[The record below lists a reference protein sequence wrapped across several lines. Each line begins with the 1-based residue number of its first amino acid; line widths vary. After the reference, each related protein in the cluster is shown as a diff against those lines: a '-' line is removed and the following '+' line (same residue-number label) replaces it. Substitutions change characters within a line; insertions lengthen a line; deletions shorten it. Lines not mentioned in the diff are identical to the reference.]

1 MLQDL
6 FPRDHGRYEGS
17 RFCAELEALADWLTA
32 QGHLRH
38 PLRLHLHRVRKVLD
52 ECDRFQPGRMFKE
65 EDLRQ
70 AFIVTGPG
78 AYEYLCTGRIFTR
91 FLAAAGRLVP
101 VERTDAL
108 SLLRCRYHHYL
119 AEVRGLS
126 QHSLKQHGTTVADFL
141 SRGLSSERDLSGLN
155 AADVE
160 AFVQIKSRE
169 NNRQSLQHIVAHLRA
184 FLR

>member
-6 FPRDHGRYEGS
+6 FPRDHRRYEGS
-17 RFCAELEALADWLTA
+17 RFGGELEALAGWLAA

-52 ECDRFQPGRMFKE
+52 GCDRFQPGGMFKE

-70 AFIVTGPG
+70 AFIVSVPS

-108 SLLRCRYHHYL
+108 SLLRCCYRHFL

-126 QHSLKQHGTTVADFL
+126 Q
-141 SRGLSSERDLSGLN
+141 
-155 AADVE
+155 
-160 AFVQIKSRE
+160 
-169 NNRQSLQHIVAHLRA
+169 QSLNPTASLILLDRPLTHLSAARTLWQSVQQSPREA
-184 FLR
+184 DTQRCD

>member
-6 FPRDHGRYEGS
+6 FPRDHRRYEGS
-17 RFCAELEALADWLTA
+17 RFWGELEALAGWLAA

-52 ECDRFQPGRMFKE
+52 GCDRFQPGGMFKE

-70 AFIVTGPG
+70 AFIVSVPS

-108 SLLRCRYHHYL
+108 SLLRCRYHHFL

-126 QHSLKQHGTTVADFL
+126 QQSLKQHGTTVADFL
-141 SRGLSSERDLSGLN
+141 SRGLSPI
-155 AADVE
+155 AV
-160 AFVQIKSRE
+160 SRG
-169 NNRQSLQHIVAHLRA
+169 
-184 FLR
+184 